1 MSELT
6 RILADIHAAAEVYAN
21 EKGHFVYSGGEHGNY
36 YVDYR
41 PLGRKPEYAYI
52 LRRASLY
59 LFRQIVRN
67 ARIEV
72 GQPITLVGPDTLGA
86 AMAAQVFYAAKG
98 ELSPIIEN
106 RSLLRLCMFKKNPE
120 DKSFTWSEKDSKILS
135 ALVNTKTQVIWFD
148 DLLNAGS
155 TFDKTRPMVE
165 ALGAKI
171 IGVGVLGNRSGKTA
185 DDLGVKYLA
194 ELERFDFD
202 RFPETECP
210 SCRDEVP
217 IYLTP
222 GHGRGFKNK
231 FPNYPGGFLFSPQRS
246 L

>member
-1 MSELT
+1 LSELT
-6 RILADIHAAAEVYAN
+6 EILTDIHAAAEIHAN

-59 LFRQIVRN
+59 LFRQIVRE
-67 ARIEV
+67 ARIEF

-86 AMAAQVFYAAKG
+86 AMAAQVFYATNG
-98 ELSPIIEN
+98 ELPQN

-135 ALVNTKTQVIWFD
+135 ALVSTETQVIWFD

-185 DDLGVKYLA
+185 VDLGVKHLA

-202 RFPETECP
+202 RFPESDCP
-210 SCRDEVP
+210 SCHDGLPV
-217 IYLTP
+217 YLTP
-222 GHGRGFKNK
+222 GHGRRFKDK
-231 FPNYPGGFLFSPQRS
+231 FPDYPGGFLFSPERS
-246 L
+246 H